1 MKKIVLMLL
10 VLIIPVFIFTGCTTM
25 ESVAPSNETKNI
37 SMFVLV
43 EEGDGYMIVYHKDT
57 NVMYAVSRGGYNN
70 GNFTIMV
77 DSEGNPLLYKG

>member
-25 ESVAPSNETKNI
+25 ESVAPSNETKSI
-37 SMFVLV
+37 SMFVLI
-43 EEGDGYMIVYHKDT
+43 EEGDGYKIVYHRDT
-57 NVMYAVSRGGYNN
+57 KVMYTYSTSMYNL
-70 GNFTIMV
+70 GNFTVMV